1 MYAMFSY
8 YSSIVCIQFTRS
20 CIILCI
26 LTYSST
32 MHCILLSSSWGT
44 TARSSNTKRVLQAGS
59 SSVRSI
65 TVCIIRVFY
74 KKYNIMILASTTSVH
89 V

>member
-32 MHCILLSSSWGT
+32 IHCILLSSSWGT

-65 TVCIIRVFY
+65 TVCIIYY
-74 KKYNIMILASTTSVH
+74 KKYNIIILASTTSVH